1 MTAGD
6 PYALWDAAYVLG
18 SLASDE
24 RREYEAHLLRCM
36 ACRSAVTDI
45 SGMPALL
52 ALLDR
57 ESVSDEPP
65 MPDPPPEMFG
75 TLLHRVTTRRRRS
88 RWAVTVVSA
97 AAVLLAVGLVVAVWP
112 SAPPPAPDVAAMQ
125 LVAVEPSEFSATMT
139 LTDHDWGTHIA
150 MSCTYTHDPGEP
162 EEDDDDGDRLAMVTV
177 ARDGSQTRLATWTA
191 VMGATAL
198 PQAST
203 SLTRNEI
210 AAVQVVSADSG
221 EVFLER
227 TFD

>member
-1 MTAGD
+1 MTPGD

-24 RREYEAHLLRCM
+24 RREYEAHLHRCM
-36 ACRSAVTDI
+36 ACRSAVTDL

-57 ESVSDEPP
+57 DSVADEPP
-65 MPDPPPEMFG
+65 APEMPPEMLG
-75 TLLHRVTTRRRRS
+75 AVLAKVAQRRRRS
-88 RWAVTVVSA
+88 RWAVSMVSA
-97 AAVLLAVGLVVAVWP
+97 AAVLLAIALVVAVWP
-112 SAPPPAPDVAAMQ
+112 SSPAPASNAASVE
-125 LVAVEPSEFSATMT
+125 LVAVEPSEFTATMT

-150 MSCTYTHDPGEP
+150 MACTYTHTPGEP
-162 EEDDDDGDRLAMVTV
+162 EEEDDGDRLAMVTV
-177 ARDGSQTRLATWTA
+177 GRDGRETRLATWTA
-191 VMGATAL
+191 VTGATAL

-203 SLTRNEI
+203 SLSRNEI

-221 EVFLER
+221 EVLLEK

>member
-24 RREYEAHLLRCM
+24 RREYETHLLRCM
-36 ACRSAVTDI
+36 SCRSAVTDL

-57 ESVSDEPP
+57 DSVSDEPTTAEA
-65 MPDPPPEMFG
+65 PPEMLG
-75 TLLHRVTTRRRRS
+75 ALLHRVARRRRRS
-88 RWAVTVVSA
+88 RWTVAVVSV
-97 AAVLLAVGLVVAVWP
+97 AAVLLAIGLVVVMWP
-112 SAPPPAPDVAAMQ
+112 GAPAPGVAAMD
-125 LVAVEPSEFSATMT
+125 LVAVEPSDFTATMT

-150 MSCTYTHDPGEP
+150 MACTYTHAPGEP
-162 EEDDDDGDRLAMVTV
+162 DDEDDSDRLAMVTIG
-177 ARDGSQTRLATWTA
+177 RDGSQTRLATWTA
-191 VMGATAL
+191 VTGATAL

-203 SLTRNEI
+203 SLTRDQI

-221 EVFLER
+221 EVLLER
-227 TFD
+227 TLD